1 MSAAAV
7 QTPVQ
12 EPRTLS
18 LVTANPPVEVAEPG
32 FSDVHPLAAV
42 GIFIVISLGFALA
55 FVSCFAIWLYG
66 IRDSGVMSR

>member
-12 EPRTLS
+12 EPKTLS
-18 LVTANPPVEVAEPG
+18 
-32 FSDVHPLAAV
+32 FSDAHPLAMV
-42 GIFIVISLGFALA
+42 GIFTVISLGLALA
-55 FVSCFAIWLYG
+55 FVASLAIWLYG

>member
-12 EPRTLS
+12 EPKTLS
-18 LVTANPPVEVAEPG
+18 LVTQAPPAEVPEPG
-32 FSDVHPLAAV
+32 FSDAHPLAMV
-42 GIFIVISLGFALA
+42 GIFMTISLGLALA
-55 FVSCFAIWLYG
+55 FIAFFAIWLYG

>member
-18 LVTANPPVEVAEPG
+18 LVTEMPAAEAAEPG
-32 FSDVHPLAAV
+32 FSDAHPLATV
-42 GIFIVISLGFALA
+42 GIFIAISLGMALA
-55 FVSCFAIWLYG
+55 FIACFAIWLYG

>member
-12 EPRTLS
+12 EPKTLS
-18 LVTANPPVEVAEPG
+18 IVTENPPAEAMEPG
-32 FSDVHPLAAV
+32 FSDAHPLAMV
-42 GIFIVISLGFALA
+42 GIFTVISLGLALA
-55 FVSCFAIWLYG
+55 VVASLAIWLYG

>member
-12 EPRTLS
+12 EPKTLS
-18 LVTANPPVEVAEPG
+18 LVTENPPSEAAEPA
-32 FSDVHPLAAV
+32 FSDAHPLAMV
-42 GIFIVISLGFALA
+42 GIFTVISLGLALA
-55 FVSCFAIWLYG
+55 FVASLAIWLYG